1 MRVTRRRRWRRATGY
16 RTKNKNSTQRCGEK
30 RKLMDIGTKVLP
42 CLPLCGFIQTQGWQQ
57 EHQTSTTYPMWLWRH
72 AGIFA
77 RDSEKR
83 ARARSPKWCG
93 AKTCNQAEPEPKDL
107 ASKQHVSKQQTTRG
121 HPRTVPHLP
130 CERAVAPQ
138 RPSAP
143 PEPALCHKCHLPR
156 MPRKSSVDVSKC
168 QGCHAKA
175 AGMSPSAACHIKE
188 TWTSPSPAPATQRAA
203 APWATNADQARHQSQ
218 PRALVPWLPPQTKG
232 THATQSANLDQVR
245 RQSQPSAVRA
255 MPAMQKH
262 LGCYRVPRLPR
273 KKNVDVAK
281 SHACHAK
288 SHGAPDD
295 HRGASPDPAY
305 SAYKCHAWHARAT
318 SMSPSALLA
327 THISHACHTKE
338 TSMCVKAVC
347 DKDVCVWQGCMS
359 ERCVWKMVCDK
370 GVCVRELCVKD
381 GVKEVCACERE
392 RCVWKMCV
400 CVTSCV

>member
-1 MRVTRRRRWRRATGY
+1 MSVKVVCESCVSDRCVWGRCVTRLCVCDKAVCVTKLYVREMCVTKLCDNFVCERVVCERVVCVCDKVVWCVWRGGGGGGGRRATGY

-218 PRALVPWLPPQTKG
+218 PRALVPWLPPQTKERMP
-232 THATQSANLDQVR
+232 HKVR
-245 RQSQPSAVRA
+245 TWTKCAAR
-255 MPAMQKH
+255 
-262 LGCYRVPRLPR
+262 
-273 KKNVDVAK
+273 
-281 SHACHAK
+281 
-288 SHGAPDD
+288 
-295 HRGASPDPAY
+295 ASPVP
-305 SAYKCHAWHARAT
+305 
-318 SMSPSALLA
+318 
-327 THISHACHTKE
+327 
-338 TSMCVKAVC
+338 
-347 DKDVCVWQGCMS
+347 
-359 ERCVWKMVCDK
+359 
-370 GVCVRELCVKD
+370 
-381 GVKEVCACERE
+381 
-392 RCVWKMCV
+392 
-400 CVTSCV
+400 